1 MRNYGNKGLVVGE
14 RWLLLTVDDY
24 RSPTAKR
31 KAHSFCVKIGM
42 MMMMLMMLLLLMMM
56 MMMMTR
62 MRRRRRMG
70 ITVITVIL
78 ALVIETK

>member
-1 MRNYGNKGLVVGE
+1 MYEGGNKGLVVGE

-42 MMMMLMMLLLLMMM
+42 MMMMLMMLLLLMMIV
-56 MMMMTR
+56 MMTMKLLR
-62 MRRRRRMG
+62 AMMLMLMMSR
-70 ITVITVIL
+70 
-78 ALVIETK
+78 E